1 MAERVSVPFQPMEV
15 ITYAVSS
22 NLFILASSCAVSYL
36 RMDVSLP
43 EFNLVSSHH
52 DANTRREIY
61 NFEYSVETPIRD
73 TLTGL

>member
-43 EFNLVSSHH
+43 EFWFNLVSSHH

-61 NFEYSVETPIRD
+61 NFEY
-73 TLTGL
+73 